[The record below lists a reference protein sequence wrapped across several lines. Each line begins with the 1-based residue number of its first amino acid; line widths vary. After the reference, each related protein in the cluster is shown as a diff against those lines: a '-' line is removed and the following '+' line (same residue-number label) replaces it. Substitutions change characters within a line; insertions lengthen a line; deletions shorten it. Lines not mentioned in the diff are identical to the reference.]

1 MICNEENKISVCH
14 ECATGILSVD
24 THIHKCVSCSYI
36 KTKQVPMTTTH
47 STRVSVSLPK
57 KTHKK
62 LKKLAAELDTS
73 MSELLLEGL
82 EVRLKMTPNE
92 LTKKTIQDSQ
102 SGKNIKN
109 FDAIDELFE
118 DLGI

>member
-1 MICNEENKISVCH
+1 M
-14 ECATGILSVD
+14 A
-24 THIHKCVSCSYI
+24 
-36 KTKQVPMTTTH
+36 TTH
-47 STRVSVSLPK
+47 STRVSISLPK

-62 LKKLAAELDTS
+62 LKKLAAELDTT

-92 LTKKTIQDSQ
+92 LTKKTIQDSL
-102 SGKNIKN
+102 SGENIKK
-109 FDAIDELFE
+109 FDTINELFE